1 MTELEKLKIEAADWF
16 YAREMAQG
24 QIAQANAK
32 LQEITNKIQ
41 TLQNEAQNGITNSN

>member
-1 MTELEKLKIEAADWF
+1 MTELEKLKIEAADYF

-41 TLQNEAQNGITNSN
+41 QLEKEAQNGATDNN